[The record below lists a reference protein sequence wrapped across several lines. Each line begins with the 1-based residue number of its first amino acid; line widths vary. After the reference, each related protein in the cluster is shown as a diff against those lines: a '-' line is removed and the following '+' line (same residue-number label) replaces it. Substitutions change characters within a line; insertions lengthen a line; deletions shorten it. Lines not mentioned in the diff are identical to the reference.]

1 MTDKRTKEVETLLRK
16 YNVTKVYIEN
26 LHAELEE
33 YQTQLNLTAAPKVP
47 SLSFA
52 PGSNGEMLSQE
63 EKSMCEKEKIE
74 EQQKNIQEELN
85 KIEPVIKR
93 LDRSIEALSYTDRTI
108 VVERFINGASW
119 MRIADMLHLSEPA
132 VRKRSVR
139 VLEKV
144 SMMMFG
150 PLSIPLQMHF
160 VFTDRN

>member
-74 EQQKNIQEELN
+74 ELQKNIQEELN

-93 LDRSIEALSYTDRTI
+93 LDRSIEALSYADRTI

-119 MRIADMLHLSEPA
+119 MRIADVLHLSEPA
-132 VRKRSVR
+132 VRKRSGR

-160 VFTDRN
+160 AFTDRN